1 MARPETQAISFRI
14 RAEKID
20 ALERLAKATDRPRSW
35 HIEQALDSYLD
46 IQTWQIAQIEKSMTE
61 MDAGQ
66 GIAHEEIKTE
76 LLDWGKGTKAKRTR

>member
-14 RAEKID
+14 PAEKID

-35 HIEQALDSYLD
+35 HIEQALDSYLE
-46 IQTWQIAQIEKSMTE
+46 IQAWQIAQTEKSITE

-66 GIAHEEIKTE
+66 GIAHEEIKQE
-76 LLDWGKGTKAKRTR
+76 LRGWGKGNKPKRRR